1 MKFNRTL
8 AIAALFALGACS
20 ILPPSLRPATTAE
33 KPLPEPAQTVAAQA
47 AARDEAAKQ
56 APAPGPGDGMRIY
69 PGNQKFTNIPWAKPP
84 AGKPAEEAS
93 LNFEAADI
101 REVAKVILADYLKES
116 YTIHPAVTGT
126 VTFRTVRPIA
136 LKDLLPT
143 LEMLLRQNNAA
154 VVYEEGLYKVVP
166 ITMVRGSVSPT
177 LGTANMPM
185 IPPGFS
191 VVVVP
196 LRFVGAKDM
205 ERLLQPFAS
214 DNTVRIDE
222 ARNLVILAGN
232 QREIRHL
239 IDTIDMFDV
248 DFLSG
253 YSVGVFPIRSAD
265 VKALVA
271 DLDKV
276 FGAAAQNP
284 LAGAVRV
291 IPLER
296 MNALLVV
303 TVNPRYLDLA
313 ATWIQRLDQMGG
325 TSGGSRLFVYQV
337 RNGKAENLA
346 QLVGDLFSSRRTS
359 TTAPALAPGQRPTE
373 IRTAPFGQPQPTPQT
388 TTTTT
393 TAPAGAA
400 TFSLPGGVGT
410 TQNEVRVI
418 ADKDTNSLLIVAT
431 SGDYEVIEQAL
442 RKLDVIR
449 RQVLV
454 EVMLAEVKLTDD
466 LSFGID
472 WFLKSRN
479 NTSGTLRT
487 GNNLPATPTD
497 PVAAFTGGL
506 QLINLGG
513 AGVRAVLQTFGE
525 EGRAKILASPQI
537 MVLDNEKAEIK
548 VGDRISVQTQAQTGV
563 STGTGVLNSFQYIET
578 GILLAVTPRIN
589 SGGLVTLEVNQE
601 VSAPTSAVN
610 PVINPNPDISTRS
623 AKTSVVVASGE
634 SIALGG
640 MIRETGSYNSTG
652 IPLLSKIP
660 LIGAAFGTQTY
671 NRERTELVLVITPK
685 IVSDPAQARE
695 VTQELRYRLPSLKG
709 MLPTLEAPHHPAPVT
724 SAPVMTPAPATAVVV
739 PAPAAM
745 PAPPVQAPPPV
756 APPPAP
762 QTPANGPPPAPV
774 TPTPDP
780 TTTPSNP
787 PK

>member
-1 MKFNRTL
+1 MSDDMIHAKRIF
-8 AIAALFALGACS
+8 AAAALFALGACS
-20 ILPPSLRPATTAE
+20 WLPPSLRPAQAPVE
-33 KPLPEPAQTVAAQA
+33 KPLPESAQRVAVQA
-47 AARDEAAKQ
+47 AARDQAAKD
-56 APAPGPGDGMRIY
+56 APAGGAAEAMRVY
-69 PGNQKFTNIPWAKPP
+69 PGQGVVVRNPIEKAEPP
-84 AGKPAEEAS
+84 KPAEEAS
-93 LNFEAADI
+93 LNFEAADV

-136 LKDLLPT
+136 MKDLLPT

-154 VVYEEGLYKVVP
+154 VVKEDGLYKVLP
-166 ITMVRGSVSPT
+166 ISAVRGSISPT
-177 LGTANMPM
+177 LGSPYMAA

-196 LRFVGAKDM
+196 LKFVGAKDM

-239 IDTIDMFDV
+239 IDTIEMFDV
-248 DFLSG
+248 DFLAG
-253 YSVGVFPIRSAD
+253 YSVGVFPIKSAD
-265 VKALVA
+265 VKALVQ

-276 FGAAAQNP
+276 FGPNAPSP

-296 MNALLVV
+296 MNALLIV
-303 TVNPRYLDLA
+303 TVNPKYLDMA
-313 ATWIQRLDQMGG
+313 ATWITRLDHLGG

-346 QLVGDLFSSRRTS
+346 QLVGDLFASRRSS
-359 TTAPALAPGQRPTE
+359 TTAPSLAPGQRPTE
-373 IRTAPFGQPQPTPQT
+373 IRSAPFGQTQPTPQT
-388 TTTTT
+388 TTTTVT
-393 TAPAGAA
+393 PAAGAA

-418 ADKDTNSLLIVAT
+418 ADKDTNALLIVAT
-431 SGDYEVIEQAL
+431 PGDYEVIEQAL
-442 RKLDVIR
+442 KKLDVIR

-454 EVMLAEVKLTDD
+454 EVMLAEVKLTDE
-466 LSFGID
+466 LKFGID
-472 WFLKSRN
+472 WFLKTRN
-479 NTSGTLRT
+479 NTSGTLNT
-487 GNNLPATPTD
+487 LGALPSTPTGT
-497 PVAAFTGGL
+497 VAPFTGGL
-506 QLINLGG
+506 QLVQM
-513 AGVRAVLQTFGE
+513 AGNEIRAVLQTFGTD
-525 EGRAKILASPQI
+525 GRAKVLAAPQI

-563 STGTGVLNSFQYIET
+563 STGTGVLNSFQYLET

-601 VSAPTSAVN
+601 VSAPSST
-610 PVINPNPDISTRS
+610 PTVINPNPDISTRS

-634 SIALGG
+634 SIAPAGL
-640 MIRETGSYNSTG
+640 IREVVTYDSTG

-660 LIGAAFGTQTY
+660 LIGAAFGTQSF

-685 IVSDPAQARE
+685 IISDPAQARE
-695 VTQELRYRLPSLKG
+695 ATQELKERLPSLRG
-709 MLPTLEAPHHPAPVT
+709 LLPHLETHGDAGSTSPPAEMTVPTQSAAPFIAAPPA
-724 SAPVMTPAPATAVVV
+724 
-739 PAPAAM
+739 PAPAA
-745 PAPPVQAPPPV
+745 PAPASPTGATPGTPLSNPTPPP
-756 APPPAP
+756 
-762 QTPANGPPPAPV
+762 
-774 TPTPDP
+774 
-780 TTTPSNP
+780 
-787 PK
+787 K

>member
-1 MKFNRTL
+1 MSKAMIHRKRIVTV
-8 AIAALFALGACS
+8 AAAALAVSACS
-20 ILPPSLRPATTAE
+20 MLPPSLRGLAPGE

-47 AARDEAAKQ
+47 AARDEAKKAQ
-56 APAPGPGDGMRIY
+56 PGTSAEPMKIY
-69 PGNQKFTNIPWAKPP
+69 PGTTVFARPP
-84 AGKPAEEAS
+84 HPQPDAKPAEEAS

-116 YTIHPAVTGT
+116 YTIDPQIVGT

-136 LKDLLPT
+136 IKDLLPT

-154 VVYEEGLYKVVP
+154 VVREEGIYKVLPVGK
-166 ITMVRGSVSPT
+166 VRGSVSPI
-177 LGTANMPM
+177 LGSASMPS

-196 LRFVGAKDM
+196 LRYVGAKEM

-214 DNTVRIDE
+214 DNTVRVDE
-222 ARNLVILAGN
+222 FRNLVILAGN

-239 IDTIDMFDV
+239 IDAIEMFDV
-248 DFLSG
+248 DFLAG
-253 YSVGVFPIRSAD
+253 YSVGVFPLRSAD
-265 VKALVA
+265 VKTLMQ

-276 FGAAAQNP
+276 FGPTAQSP

-296 MNALLVV
+296 MNALLIV
-303 TVNPRYLDLA
+303 TVNPQYLETA
-313 ATWIQRLDQMGG
+313 ATWIQRLDTIGG
-325 TSGGSRLFVYQV
+325 TGGGSRLFVYPV
-337 RNGKAENLA
+337 RNGKAENLS
-346 QLVGDLFSSRRTS
+346 QLVGDLFASRRTS
-359 TTAPALAPGQRPTE
+359 TTAPTLAPGQRPTE

-388 TTTTT
+388 TTTSVT
-393 TAPAGAA
+393 PAGGLA
-400 TFSLPGGVGT
+400 TFSLPGGVGI

-454 EVMLAEVKLTDD
+454 EVTLAEVTLTDE

-479 NTSGTLRT
+479 NTSGTIRT
-487 GNNLPATPTD
+487 LAPGLPATQTGS
-497 PVAAFTGGL
+497 VGVFNGGL
-506 QLINLGG
+506 QLINMTGNEI
-513 AGVRAVLQTFGE
+513 RAVLQTFGNDN
-525 EGRAKILASPQI
+525 RAKILASPQV

-563 STGTGVLNSFQYIET
+563 STGSGVLNSYQYLET
-578 GILLAVTPRIN
+578 GVLLSVTPRIN

-601 VSAPTSAVN
+601 VSEVGSTPAG
-610 PVINPNPDISTRS
+610 NPNPDISTRS

-634 SIALGG
+634 SITLGG
-640 MIRETGSYNSTG
+640 LIRETKAYDSTG

-660 LIGAAFGTQTY
+660 LIGAAFGTQHFT
-671 NRERTELVLVITPK
+671 RRRTELILVITPK
-685 IVSDPAQARE
+685 IVSDPAQARDA
-695 VTQELRYRLPSLKG
+695 TQELRERMPSLRG
-709 MLPTLEAPHHPAPVT
+709 SLPTLEASKLLPRPPAEP
-724 SAPVMTPAPATAVVV
+724 AVVG
-739 PAPAAM
+739 PAEPR
-745 PAPPVQAPPPV
+745 
-756 APPPAP
+756 
-762 QTPANGPPPAPV
+762 
-774 TPTPDP
+774 
-780 TTTPSNP
+780 
-787 PK
+787 K

>member
-1 MKFNRTL
+1 MNNTKRF
-8 AIAALFALGACS
+8 FAGCAVLGATACS
-20 ILPPSLRPATTAE
+20 MLPPSLRPDE
-33 KPLPEPAQTVAAQA
+33 KPLPEPAQTITAQA
-47 AARDEAAKQ
+47 AARDEARKADV
-56 APAPGPGDGMRIY
+56 PASNVDTMKLY
-69 PGNQKFTNIPWAKPP
+69 PGSGRFTALPVPKPD
-84 AGKPAEEAS
+84 AAKPAEEAS

-136 LKDLLPT
+136 MRDLLPT

-154 VVYEEGLYKVVP
+154 VVREEGLYKVLP
-166 ITMVRGSVSPT
+166 ISAVRGSVSPT
-177 LGTANMPM
+177 LGSAYMPA

-196 LRFVGAKDM
+196 LRYVGAKEM
-205 ERLLQPFAS
+205 ERLLAPFAS
-214 DNTVRIDE
+214 DNTVRVDE
-222 ARNLVILAGN
+222 FRNLVILAGN

-239 IDTIDMFDV
+239 IDTIELFDV

-253 YSVGVFPIRSAD
+253 YSVGVFPLKGAD
-265 VKALVA
+265 VKTLMQ

-276 FGAAAQNP
+276 FGPAAQSP

-303 TVNPRYLDLA
+303 TVNPKYLETA
-313 ATWIQRLDQMGG
+313 ANWINRLDQIGG

-346 QLVGDLFSSRRTS
+346 QLVGDLFASRRTS
-359 TTAPALAPGQRPTE
+359 TTAPALAPGQRPAE

-388 TTTTT
+388 TTTTVT
-393 TAPAGAA
+393 PATGAA
-400 TFSLPGGVGT
+400 SFSLPGGIGT

-431 SGDYEVIEQAL
+431 PGDYDVIETAL

-454 EVMLAEVKLTDD
+454 EVTLAEVLLSDE

-472 WFLKSRN
+472 WFLRGRN
-479 NTSGTLRT
+479 NTTGAIRTL
-487 GNNLPATPTD
+487 GALPATPTGTVD
-497 PVAAFTGGL
+497 PFPGGL
-506 QLINLGG
+506 QLINMTGNEI
-513 AGVRAVLQTFGE
+513 RAVLRTFGNDD
-525 EGRAKILASPQI
+525 RAKILASPQV

-548 VGDRISVQTQAQTGV
+548 VGDRISVQTQSQTGV
-563 STGTGVLNSFQYIET
+563 STGTGVLNSFQYVET

-601 VSAPTSAVN
+601 VSEPTSGGTA
-610 PVINPNPDISTRS
+610 INPNPDISTRT

-634 SIALGG
+634 SITLGG
-640 MIRETGSYNSTG
+640 LIRETKQFNSTG

-660 LIGAAFGTQTY
+660 VIGAAFGTQSYT
-671 NRERTELVLVITPK
+671 RRRTELVLIITPK
-685 IVSDPAQARE
+685 IVSDSAQARQ
-695 VTQELRYRLPSLKG
+695 VTEELKERMPSLKG
-709 MLPTLEAPHHPAPVT
+709 LMQDLNLPTTPLHVPTAPSLVPAPMEPVRPAPPAPPVPAPVNGQPAAGL
-724 SAPVMTPAPATAVVV
+724 APGSPPLPLPGTPPAEGPAIPAPAT
-739 PAPAAM
+739 
-745 PAPPVQAPPPV
+745 PP
-756 APPPAP
+756 
-762 QTPANGPPPAPV
+762 
-774 TPTPDP
+774 
-780 TTTPSNP
+780 NP